1 MRKTN
6 INVKSDVHL
15 VCTYRRLKLLV
26 EGIEQITTYGNQI
39 IILEILKILLRL
51 QLLFPFLQAI
61 RYRLW
66 VVHKFD
72 VDV

>member
-1 MRKTN
+1 MDSYDN
-6 INVKSDVHL
+6 FILHQSVKPV
-15 VCTYRRLKLLV
+15 Y
-26 EGIEQITTYGNQI
+26 NQI